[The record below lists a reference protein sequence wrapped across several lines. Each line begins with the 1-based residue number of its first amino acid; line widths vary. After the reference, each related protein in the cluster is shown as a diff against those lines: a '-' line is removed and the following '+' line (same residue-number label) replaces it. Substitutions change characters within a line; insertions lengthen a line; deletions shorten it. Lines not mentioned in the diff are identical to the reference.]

1 MFVFVIEFFIKICN
15 FIIVGICIKNFFSR
29 NLVGD
34 NSRSGNLVEKV
45 DEEEEVDEEMKKR
58 MEKIVKEVESEL
70 EESDLDNEFGRYI
83 VEEIG

>member
-58 MEKIVKEVESEL
+58 MEKIVKEVESGL

>member
-1 MFVFVIEFFIKICN
+1 MFVFVIEFLIKICN

-29 NLVGD
+29 NLAGD

-45 DEEEEVDEEMKKR
+45 DEGEEVDEEMKKR
-58 MEKIVKEVESEL
+58 MEKIVKEVESGL

>member
-1 MFVFVIEFFIKICN
+1 MFVFVIEFLIKICN

-29 NLVGD
+29 NLAGD

-45 DEEEEVDEEMKKR
+45 DEEEVDEEMKKR
-58 MEKIVKEVESEL
+58 MEKIVKEVESGL
-70 EESDLDNEFGRYI
+70 EESDLDNEFGRYS